1 MSLKDQFG
9 KDVLLT
15 GWGHSRFGKLTDET
29 LESLIVQVATE
40 AIGNAGIEA
49 GQIDE
54 IYLGQFNS
62 GMMPLAFPSSLALQV
77 SDQLANV
84 PSTRV
89 ENACASG
96 SAAFQQ
102 GTKSLL
108 AGTAKT
114 VLVIGAE
121 KMTQA
126 GADVVGAALLG
137 ADYDMAGKASTTGF
151 TGLFA
156 EVAKHY
162 GKRYGYGNGKLGDV
176 LGTIAAKNH
185 RNGVDNPYAQLR
197 KDLGEEFC
205 RTVSDKN
212 PMVADPL
219 RRTDCSPVSDGAA
232 AVVLSVAPTGGATAP
247 VRLAGFGQAND
258 FFPAERRD
266 PTEFA
271 ATRASWQRALGMA
284 GVGLEELDF
293 AEVHDCF
300 TIAELLMYEAM
311 GLTERGQG
319 ARALEEGWV
328 FKDGKLPV
336 NVSGGLKAKGHPV
349 GATGVSQHVI
359 AAMQLTG
366 TAGAHAVGQPA
377 PGSGAEHGRR
387 GHRQLR
393 QRARSRLESNEGADT
408 AHLPAGMG
416 CICPAFVFPRLRGR
430 PSARLNSFPAHP
442 PQMRGAPMRATI
454 IHGPGDI
461 RVEDRDYPTLQLPT
475 DVIVKVT
482 ASCVCG
488 SDLWP
493 YRGVKPTHKP
503 SAIGHEFIGTVESIG
518 EDVKDLAVGDFV
530 IAPFV
535 VSCGECPQCLERRH
549 GRLRPPRRLGRQG

>member
-1 MSLKDQFG
+1 MSLKEQFG

-29 LESLIVQVATE
+29 LESLIVQVSTE
-40 AIGNAGIEA
+40 SIANAGIEPA
-49 GQIDE
+49 QIDE
-54 IYLGQFNS
+54 VYLGQFNS

-77 SDQLANV
+77 SPDLANV
-84 PSTRV
+84 PATRV

-121 KMTQA
+121 KMTHA
-126 GADVVGAALLG
+126 GADVVGAGLLG

-162 GKRYGYGNGKLGDV
+162 EKRYGTVSDV
-176 LGTIAAKNH
+176 LGSIAAKNH

-232 AVVLSVAPTGGATAP
+232 AVVLSTSPTGGATAP
-247 VRLAGFGQAND
+247 VRLAGFGHAND
-258 FFPAERRD
+258 FFPAARRD
-266 PTEFA
+266 PVAFN
-271 ATRASWQRALGMA
+271 ATRVSWQRALAMA
-284 GVGLEELDF
+284 GTRLEDLDC

-311 GLTERGQG
+311 GLTEPGQG
-319 ARALEEGWV
+319 SRAIEEGWV
-328 FKDGKLPV
+328 YKDGKLPV

-366 TAGAHAVGQPA
+366 TAGAM
-377 PGSGAEHGRR
+377 
-387 GHRQLR
+387 QL
-393 QRARSRLESNEGADT
+393 
-408 AHLPAGMG
+408 
-416 CICPAFVFPRLRGR
+416 
-430 PSARLNSFPAHP
+430 
-442 PQMRGAPMRATI
+442 
-454 IHGPGDI
+454 
-461 RVEDRDYPTLQLPT
+461 
-475 DVIVKVT
+475 
-482 ASCVCG
+482 AS
-488 SDLWP
+488 
-493 YRGVKPTHKP
+493 
-503 SAIGHEFIGTVESIG
+503 
-518 EDVKDLAVGDFV
+518 
-530 IAPFV
+530 
-535 VSCGECPQCLERRH
+535 
-549 GRLRPPRRLGRQG
+549 PRRAAVQNMGGVGIANYVSVLEAV

>member
-1 MSLKDQFG
+1 MSLKEQFG

-15 GWGHSRFGKLTDET
+15 GWGHSRFGKLSEET

-40 AIGNAGIEA
+40 AIGNAGLEP

-162 GKRYGYGNGKLGDV
+162 GKRYGDGNGKLGDV

-271 ATRASWQRALGMA
+271 ATRASWQRALAMA
-284 GVGLEELDF
+284 GVGLEDLDF

-359 AAMQLTG
+359 AAMQLSG
-366 TAGAHAVGQPA
+366 TAGAM
-377 PGSGAEHGRR
+377 
-387 GHRQLR
+387 QL
-393 QRARSRLESNEGADT
+393 
-408 AHLPAGMG
+408 
-416 CICPAFVFPRLRGR
+416 
-430 PSARLNSFPAHP
+430 
-442 PQMRGAPMRATI
+442 
-454 IHGPGDI
+454 
-461 RVEDRDYPTLQLPT
+461 
-475 DVIVKVT
+475 
-482 ASCVCG
+482 AS
-488 SDLWP
+488 
-493 YRGVKPTHKP
+493 
-503 SAIGHEFIGTVESIG
+503 
-518 EDVKDLAVGDFV
+518 
-530 IAPFV
+530 
-535 VSCGECPQCLERRH
+535 
-549 GRLRPPRRLGRQG
+549 PRRAAVQNMGGVGIANYVSVLEAV

>member
-1 MSLKDQFG
+1 MSLKEQFG

-77 SDQLANV
+77 SPDLANV
-84 PSTRV
+84 AATRV

-121 KMTQA
+121 KMTHA

-137 ADYDMAGKASTTGF
+137 ADYDMAGQSSTTGF

-156 EVAKHY
+156 DVAKHY
-162 GKRYGYGNGKLGDV
+162 DKRYGRGDGKLGDV

-197 KDLGEEFC
+197 KDLGEDFC
-205 RTVSDKN
+205 RTISDKN
-212 PMVADPL
+212 PLVADPL

-232 AVVLSVAPTGGATAP
+232 AVVLSTSPTGGATAP

-266 PTEFA
+266 PTAFE
-271 ATRASWQRALGMA
+271 ATRVSWQRALAMA
-284 GVGLEELDF
+284 GVGLGDLDF

-311 GLTERGQG
+311 GLTEPGQG

-328 FKDGKLPV
+328 FKDGKLPI

-366 TAGAHAVGQPA
+366 TAGGM
-377 PGSGAEHGRR
+377 
-387 GHRQLR
+387 QL
-393 QRARSRLESNEGADT
+393 AN
-408 AHLPAGMG
+408 
-416 CICPAFVFPRLRGR
+416 
-430 PSARLNSFPAHP
+430 
-442 PQMRGAPMRATI
+442 
-454 IHGPGDI
+454 
-461 RVEDRDYPTLQLPT
+461 
-475 DVIVKVT
+475 
-482 ASCVCG
+482 
-488 SDLWP
+488 
-493 YRGVKPTHKP
+493 
-503 SAIGHEFIGTVESIG
+503 
-518 EDVKDLAVGDFV
+518 
-530 IAPFV
+530 
-535 VSCGECPQCLERRH
+535 
-549 GRLRPPRRLGRQG
+549 PRRAAVQNMGGVGIANYVSVLEAV

>member
-121 KMTQA
+121 KMTHA

-162 GKRYGYGNGKLGDV
+162 GKRYGDGNGKLGDV

-197 KDLGEEFC
+197 KDLGEDFC

-232 AVVLSVAPTGGATAP
+232 AVVLSVTPTGGATAP

-258 FFPAERRD
+258 FFPADRRD

-284 GVGLEELDF
+284 GVGLDDLDF

-366 TAGAHAVGQPA
+366 TAGDM
-377 PGSGAEHGRR
+377 
-387 GHRQLR
+387 QL
-393 QRARSRLESNEGADT
+393 
-408 AHLPAGMG
+408 
-416 CICPAFVFPRLRGR
+416 
-430 PSARLNSFPAHP
+430 
-442 PQMRGAPMRATI
+442 
-454 IHGPGDI
+454 
-461 RVEDRDYPTLQLPT
+461 
-475 DVIVKVT
+475 
-482 ASCVCG
+482 AS
-488 SDLWP
+488 
-493 YRGVKPTHKP
+493 
-503 SAIGHEFIGTVESIG
+503 
-518 EDVKDLAVGDFV
+518 
-530 IAPFV
+530 
-535 VSCGECPQCLERRH
+535 
-549 GRLRPPRRLGRQG
+549 PRRAAVQNMGGVGIANYVSVLEAV

>member
-1 MSLKDQFG
+1 MSLREQFG

-40 AIGNAGIEA
+40 AIANAGIEP

-77 SDQLANV
+77 SEQLANV

-121 KMTQA
+121 KMTHA

-137 ADYDMAGKASTTGF
+137 ADYDMAGKASSTGF

-162 GKRYGYGNGKLGDV
+162 EKRYGPISDV

-266 PTEFA
+266 PTAFA
-271 ATRASWQRALGMA
+271 ATRVSWQRALGMA
-284 GVGLEELDF
+284 GVGLEDLDF

-311 GLTERGQG
+311 GLTEPGQG
-319 ARALEEGWV
+319 SRAIEEGWV
-328 FKDGKLPV
+328 FKDGKLPI

-366 TAGAHAVGQPA
+366 TAG
-377 PGSGAEHGRR
+377 
-387 GHRQLR
+387 
-393 QRARSRLESNEGADT
+393 
-408 AHLPAGMG
+408 GM
-416 CICPAFVFPRLRGR
+416 
-430 PSARLNSFPAHP
+430 
-442 PQMRGAPMRATI
+442 
-454 IHGPGDI
+454 
-461 RVEDRDYPTLQLPT
+461 QLPIARRAA
-475 DVIVKVT
+475 VQNM
-482 ASCVCG
+482 G
-488 SDLWP
+488 
-493 YRGVKPTHKP
+493 GV
-503 SAIGHEFIGTVESIG
+503 G
-518 EDVKDLAVGDFV
+518 
-530 IAPFV
+530 IANY
-535 VSCGECPQCLERRH
+535 VSVLEA
-549 GRLRPPRRLGRQG
+549 L

>member
-1 MSLKDQFG
+1 MSLQEQFG

-15 GWGHSRFGKLTDET
+15 GWGHSRFGKLADET

-40 AIGNAGIEA
+40 AIAGAGIEP

-54 IYLGQFNS
+54 IYVGQFNS

-77 SDQLANV
+77 SPDLANV
-84 PSTRV
+84 PATRV

-108 AGTAKT
+108 AGTART

-121 KMTQA
+121 KMTHA
-126 GADVVGAALLG
+126 GADVVGAGLLG

-162 GKRYGYGNGKLGDV
+162 GKRYGDGNLGDV
-176 LGTIAAKNH
+176 LGSIAAKNH

-232 AVVLSVAPTGGATAP
+232 AVVLSVSPTGGATAP

-258 FFPAERRD
+258 FFPADRRD
-266 PTEFA
+266 PTAFA

-284 GVGLEELDF
+284 GVELADLDF

-311 GLTERGQG
+311 GLTAPGQG
-319 ARALEEGWV
+319 ARAIDEGWV
-328 FKDGKLPV
+328 FKDGKLPI

-359 AAMQLTG
+359 SAMQLTG
-366 TAGAHAVGQPA
+366 TAGGM
-377 PGSGAEHGRR
+377 
-387 GHRQLR
+387 QL
-393 QRARSRLESNEGADT
+393 
-408 AHLPAGMG
+408 
-416 CICPAFVFPRLRGR
+416 
-430 PSARLNSFPAHP
+430 
-442 PQMRGAPMRATI
+442 AT
-454 IHGPGDI
+454 
-461 RVEDRDYPTLQLPT
+461 
-475 DVIVKVT
+475 
-482 ASCVCG
+482 
-488 SDLWP
+488 
-493 YRGVKPTHKP
+493 
-503 SAIGHEFIGTVESIG
+503 
-518 EDVKDLAVGDFV
+518 
-530 IAPFV
+530 
-535 VSCGECPQCLERRH
+535 
-549 GRLRPPRRLGRQG
+549 PRRAAVQNMGGVGIANYVSILEAV

>member
-1 MSLKDQFG
+1 MTLQDQFG

-15 GWGHSRFGKLTDET
+15 GWGHSRFGKLSEET
-29 LESLIVQVATE
+29 LESLVVQVATE
-40 AIGNAGIEA
+40 AIGNAGIEP

-162 GKRYGYGNGKLGDV
+162 EKRYGDGNGKLGDV

-197 KDLGEEFC
+197 KDLGEDFC

-232 AVVLSVAPTGGATAP
+232 AVVLSVAPTGGVTAP

-258 FFPAERRD
+258 FFPSERRD

-271 ATRASWQRALGMA
+271 ATRASWQRALAMA
-284 GVGLEELDF
+284 GVGLEDLDF

-328 FKDGKLPV
+328 FKDGRLPV

-366 TAGAHAVGQPA
+366 TAGAM
-377 PGSGAEHGRR
+377 
-387 GHRQLR
+387 QL
-393 QRARSRLESNEGADT
+393 
-408 AHLPAGMG
+408 
-416 CICPAFVFPRLRGR
+416 
-430 PSARLNSFPAHP
+430 
-442 PQMRGAPMRATI
+442 
-454 IHGPGDI
+454 
-461 RVEDRDYPTLQLPT
+461 
-475 DVIVKVT
+475 
-482 ASCVCG
+482 AS
-488 SDLWP
+488 
-493 YRGVKPTHKP
+493 
-503 SAIGHEFIGTVESIG
+503 
-518 EDVKDLAVGDFV
+518 
-530 IAPFV
+530 
-535 VSCGECPQCLERRH
+535 
-549 GRLRPPRRLGRQG
+549 PRRAAVQNMGGVGIANYVSVLEAV

>member
-1 MSLKDQFG
+1 MSLQEQFG

-40 AIGNAGIEA
+40 AISNAGIEA

-77 SDQLANV
+77 SPDLANV
-84 PSTRV
+84 AATRV

-121 KMTQA
+121 KMTHA

-137 ADYDMAGKASTTGF
+137 ADYDMAGQTSTTGF

-156 EVAKHY
+156 DVAKHY
-162 GKRYGYGNGKLGDV
+162 EKRYGPVSDV

-232 AVVLSVAPTGGATAP
+232 AVVLSTSSTGGATAP
-247 VRLAGFGQAND
+247 VRLAGFGHAND

-266 PTEFA
+266 PTAFA
-271 ATRASWQRALGMA
+271 ATRMSWQRALAMA
-284 GVGLEELDF
+284 GVGLDDLDF

-311 GLTERGQG
+311 GLTEPGQG
-319 ARALEEGWV
+319 ARAVSEGWV
-328 FKDGKLPV
+328 FKDGKLPI

-366 TAGAHAVGQPA
+366 TAGDM
-377 PGSGAEHGRR
+377 
-387 GHRQLR
+387 QLP
-393 QRARSRLESNEGADT
+393 RARRAAVQNMGGVGIANYVSVLE
-408 AHLPAGMG
+408 
-416 CICPAFVFPRLRGR
+416 
-430 PSARLNSFPAHP
+430 
-442 PQMRGAPMRATI
+442 
-454 IHGPGDI
+454 
-461 RVEDRDYPTLQLPT
+461 
-475 DVIVKVT
+475 
-482 ASCVCG
+482 
-488 SDLWP
+488 
-493 YRGVKPTHKP
+493 
-503 SAIGHEFIGTVESIG
+503 
-518 EDVKDLAVGDFV
+518 AV
-530 IAPFV
+530 
-535 VSCGECPQCLERRH
+535 
-549 GRLRPPRRLGRQG
+549 

>member
-1 MSLKDQFG
+1 MSLQEQFG

-15 GWGHSRFGKLTDET
+15 GWGHSRFGKLADET

-40 AIGNAGIEA
+40 AIANAGIEPC
-49 GQIDE
+49 QVDE

-77 SDQLANV
+77 SADLANV
-84 PSTRV
+84 PATRV

-121 KMTQA
+121 KMTHA
-126 GADVVGAALLG
+126 GADVVGAGLLG
-137 ADYDMAGKASTTGF
+137 ADYDMAGKSSTTGF

-156 EVAKHY
+156 DVAKHY
-162 GKRYGYGNGKLGDV
+162 GKRYGDTNLGDV
-176 LGTIAAKNH
+176 LGSIAAKNH

-232 AVVLSVAPTGGATAP
+232 AVVLSTSPAGGAVAP

-258 FFPAERRD
+258 FFPASRRD
-266 PTEFA
+266 PVAFE
-271 ATRASWQRALGMA
+271 ATRVSWQRALEMA
-284 GVGLEELDF
+284 GVGLADLDF

-311 GLTERGQG
+311 GLTGPGQG
-319 ARALEEGWV
+319 ARAIEEGWV
-328 FKDGKLPV
+328 YKDGKLPV

-359 AAMQLTG
+359 SAMQLTG
-366 TAGAHAVGQPA
+366 TAG
-377 PGSGAEHGRR
+377 EM
-387 GHRQLR
+387 QL
-393 QRARSRLESNEGADT
+393 AN
-408 AHLPAGMG
+408 
-416 CICPAFVFPRLRGR
+416 
-430 PSARLNSFPAHP
+430 
-442 PQMRGAPMRATI
+442 
-454 IHGPGDI
+454 
-461 RVEDRDYPTLQLPT
+461 
-475 DVIVKVT
+475 
-482 ASCVCG
+482 
-488 SDLWP
+488 
-493 YRGVKPTHKP
+493 
-503 SAIGHEFIGTVESIG
+503 
-518 EDVKDLAVGDFV
+518 
-530 IAPFV
+530 
-535 VSCGECPQCLERRH
+535 
-549 GRLRPPRRLGRQG
+549 PRRAAVQNMGGVGIANYVSILEAV

>member
-1 MSLKDQFG
+1 MSLKEQFG

-40 AIGNAGIEA
+40 AIGNAGIEP

-62 GMMPLAFPSSLALQV
+62 GMMSLAFPSSLALQV
-77 SDQLANV
+77 SEQLANV

-121 KMTQA
+121 KMTHA

-137 ADYDMAGKASTTGF
+137 ADYDMAGKASSTGF

-162 GKRYGYGNGKLGDV
+162 EKRYGPVSDV

-232 AVVLSVAPTGGATAP
+232 AVVLSVSPTGGVTAP
-247 VRLAGFGQAND
+247 VRLAGFGHAND

-266 PTEFA
+266 PTAFA
-271 ATRASWQRALGMA
+271 ATRVSWQRALGMA
-284 GVGLEELDF
+284 GVGLEDLDF

-311 GLTERGQG
+311 GLTEPGQG
-319 ARALEEGWV
+319 ARAIEEGWV
-328 FKDGKLPV
+328 FKDGKLPI

-366 TAGAHAVGQPA
+366 TAGGM
-377 PGSGAEHGRR
+377 
-387 GHRQLR
+387 QL
-393 QRARSRLESNEGADT
+393 AN
-408 AHLPAGMG
+408 
-416 CICPAFVFPRLRGR
+416 
-430 PSARLNSFPAHP
+430 
-442 PQMRGAPMRATI
+442 
-454 IHGPGDI
+454 
-461 RVEDRDYPTLQLPT
+461 
-475 DVIVKVT
+475 
-482 ASCVCG
+482 
-488 SDLWP
+488 
-493 YRGVKPTHKP
+493 
-503 SAIGHEFIGTVESIG
+503 
-518 EDVKDLAVGDFV
+518 
-530 IAPFV
+530 
-535 VSCGECPQCLERRH
+535 
-549 GRLRPPRRLGRQG
+549 PRRAAVQNMGGVGIANYVSVLEAV

>member
-1 MSLKDQFG
+1 MSLREQFG

-40 AIGNAGIEA
+40 AIGNAGIEP

-77 SDQLANV
+77 SEQLANV

-137 ADYDMAGKASTTGF
+137 ADYDMAGKASSTGF

-156 EVAKHY
+156 DVAKQY
-162 GKRYGYGNGKLGDV
+162 EKRYGPVSDV

-205 RTVSDKN
+205 RTVSEKN

-247 VRLAGFGQAND
+247 VRLAGFGHAND

-266 PTEFA
+266 PTAFS

-284 GVGLEELDF
+284 GVGLDELDF

-311 GLTERGQG
+311 GLTEPGQG
-319 ARALEEGWV
+319 SRAIEEGWV
-328 FKDGKLPV
+328 FKDGKLPI

-366 TAGAHAVGQPA
+366 TAG
-377 PGSGAEHGRR
+377 
-387 GHRQLR
+387 
-393 QRARSRLESNEGADT
+393 
-408 AHLPAGMG
+408 GM
-416 CICPAFVFPRLRGR
+416 
-430 PSARLNSFPAHP
+430 
-442 PQMRGAPMRATI
+442 
-454 IHGPGDI
+454 
-461 RVEDRDYPTLQLPT
+461 QLPT
-475 DVIVKVT
+475 ARRAAVQNM
-482 ASCVCG
+482 G
-488 SDLWP
+488 
-493 YRGVKPTHKP
+493 GVGIANYV
-503 SAIGHEFIGTVESIG
+503 SVLE
-518 EDVKDLAVGDFV
+518 AV
-530 IAPFV
+530 
-535 VSCGECPQCLERRH
+535 
-549 GRLRPPRRLGRQG
+549 

>member
-15 GWGHSRFGKLTDET
+15 GWGHSRFGKLTEET

-40 AIGNAGIEA
+40 AIGNAGVEP

-77 SDQLANV
+77 SEQLANV

-137 ADYDMAGKASTTGF
+137 ADYDMAGKPSSTGF

-162 GKRYGYGNGKLGDV
+162 EKRYGASAGNLSDV

-205 RTVSDKN
+205 QTVSDKN

-258 FFPAERRD
+258 FFPTDRRD
-266 PTEFA
+266 PTAFA

-284 GVGLEELDF
+284 GVGLEDLDF

-311 GLTERGQG
+311 GLTEPGQG
-319 ARALEEGWV
+319 ARAVKEGWV

-366 TAGAHAVGQPA
+366 TAGDM
-377 PGSGAEHGRR
+377 
-387 GHRQLR
+387 QL
-393 QRARSRLESNEGADT
+393 AA
-408 AHLPAGMG
+408 
-416 CICPAFVFPRLRGR
+416 
-430 PSARLNSFPAHP
+430 
-442 PQMRGAPMRATI
+442 
-454 IHGPGDI
+454 
-461 RVEDRDYPTLQLPT
+461 
-475 DVIVKVT
+475 
-482 ASCVCG
+482 
-488 SDLWP
+488 
-493 YRGVKPTHKP
+493 
-503 SAIGHEFIGTVESIG
+503 
-518 EDVKDLAVGDFV
+518 
-530 IAPFV
+530 
-535 VSCGECPQCLERRH
+535 
-549 GRLRPPRRLGRQG
+549 PRRAAVQNMGGVGIANYVSVLEAV

>member
-1 MSLKDQFG
+1 MSLNAQFG
-9 KDVLLT
+9 KDVLMT
-15 GWGHSRFGKLTDET
+15 GWGHSRFGKLTDDT
-29 LESLIVQVATE
+29 LESLIVQVASE
-40 AIGNAGIEA
+40 AIANAGVEPS
-49 GQIDE
+49 QIDE
-54 IYLGQFNS
+54 VYVGQFNA

-77 SDQLANV
+77 SPDLANV
-84 PSTRV
+84 PATRV

-137 ADYDMAGKASTTGF
+137 ADYDMAGKQSTTGF

-162 GKRYGYGNGKLGDV
+162 AKRYDPAGTLGDV
-176 LGTIAAKNH
+176 LGSIAAKNH

-232 AVVLSVAPTGGATAP
+232 AVVLSISPTGGATAP

-266 PTEFA
+266 PTAFA
-271 ATRASWQRALGMA
+271 ATRASWQRAMAMA
-284 GVGLEELDF
+284 GVGLADLDF

-300 TIAELLMYEAM
+300 TIAELLMYEAI
-311 GLTERGQG
+311 GLAEPGQG
-319 ARALEEGWV
+319 AMAVKEGWV

-366 TAGAHAVGQPA
+366 TAGDMQLPA
-377 PGSGAEHGRR
+377 PRR
-387 GHRQLR
+387 AAVQNMGGVGI
-393 QRARSRLESNEGADT
+393 ANYVSVLE
-408 AHLPAGMG
+408 
-416 CICPAFVFPRLRGR
+416 
-430 PSARLNSFPAHP
+430 
-442 PQMRGAPMRATI
+442 
-454 IHGPGDI
+454 
-461 RVEDRDYPTLQLPT
+461 
-475 DVIVKVT
+475 
-482 ASCVCG
+482 
-488 SDLWP
+488 
-493 YRGVKPTHKP
+493 
-503 SAIGHEFIGTVESIG
+503 
-518 EDVKDLAVGDFV
+518 AV
-530 IAPFV
+530 
-535 VSCGECPQCLERRH
+535 
-549 GRLRPPRRLGRQG
+549 

>member
-1 MSLKDQFG
+1 MSLREQFG

-40 AIGNAGIEA
+40 AIGNAGIEP

-77 SDQLANV
+77 SEQLANV

-121 KMTQA
+121 KMTHA

-137 ADYDMAGKASTTGF
+137 ADYAAGKASSTGF

-162 GKRYGYGNGKLGDV
+162 EKRYGGGLGDV

-197 KDLGEEFC
+197 KDLGAEFC

-232 AVVLSVAPTGGATAP
+232 AVVLSVAPSGGATAP

-258 FFPAERRD
+258 FFPTDRRD
-266 PTEFA
+266 PTAFA
-271 ATRASWQRALGMA
+271 ATRASWQRALAMA
-284 GVGLEELDF
+284 GVGLWDLDF

-311 GLTERGQG
+311 GLTEPGQG
-319 ARALEEGWV
+319 SRAIDEGWV

-366 TAGAHAVGQPA
+366 TAGDMQ
-377 PGSGAEHGRR
+377 
-387 GHRQLR
+387 
-393 QRARSRLESNEGADT
+393 
-408 AHLPAGMG
+408 LPAARRAAVQNMG
-416 CICPAFVFPRLRGR
+416 
-430 PSARLNSFPAHP
+430 
-442 PQMRGAPMRATI
+442 
-454 IHGPGDI
+454 
-461 RVEDRDYPTLQLPT
+461 
-475 DVIVKVT
+475 
-482 ASCVCG
+482 
-488 SDLWP
+488 
-493 YRGVKPTHKP
+493 GVGIANYV
-503 SAIGHEFIGTVESIG
+503 SVLE
-518 EDVKDLAVGDFV
+518 AV
-530 IAPFV
+530 
-535 VSCGECPQCLERRH
+535 
-549 GRLRPPRRLGRQG
+549 

>member
-9 KDVLLT
+9 KDVLIT

-29 LESLIVQVATE
+29 LESLIVQVAAE
-40 AIGNAGIEA
+40 AIGNAGIEP

-77 SDQLANV
+77 SEQLANV
-84 PSTRV
+84 PATRV

-108 AGTAKT
+108 AGTART

-121 KMTQA
+121 KMTHA

-162 GKRYGYGNGKLGDV
+162 EKRYGPVSDV

-205 RTVSDKN
+205 RTVSEKN

-232 AVVLSVAPTGGATAP
+232 AVVLSVSPTGGVTAP
-247 VRLAGFGQAND
+247 VRLAGFGHAND

-266 PTEFA
+266 PTAFA
-271 ATRASWQRALGMA
+271 ATRMSWQRALGMA
-284 GVGLEELDF
+284 GVGLEDLDF

-311 GLTERGQG
+311 GLTEPGQG
-319 ARALEEGWV
+319 ARAIEEGWV
-328 FKDGKLPV
+328 FKDGKLPI

-366 TAGAHAVGQPA
+366 TAGGM
-377 PGSGAEHGRR
+377 
-387 GHRQLR
+387 QL
-393 QRARSRLESNEGADT
+393 AN
-408 AHLPAGMG
+408 
-416 CICPAFVFPRLRGR
+416 
-430 PSARLNSFPAHP
+430 
-442 PQMRGAPMRATI
+442 
-454 IHGPGDI
+454 
-461 RVEDRDYPTLQLPT
+461 
-475 DVIVKVT
+475 
-482 ASCVCG
+482 
-488 SDLWP
+488 
-493 YRGVKPTHKP
+493 
-503 SAIGHEFIGTVESIG
+503 
-518 EDVKDLAVGDFV
+518 
-530 IAPFV
+530 
-535 VSCGECPQCLERRH
+535 
-549 GRLRPPRRLGRQG
+549 PRRAAVQNMGGVGIANYVSVLEAV

>member
-1 MSLKDQFG
+1 MSLRSQFD

-15 GWGHSRFGKLTDET
+15 GWGHSKFGKLTGET

-40 AIGNAGIEA
+40 AIDGAGIDA

-54 IYLGQFNS
+54 IYVGQFNS

-77 SDQLANV
+77 SDKLANV
-84 PSTRV
+84 PATRV

-102 GTKSLL
+102 GVKSLL

-121 KMTQA
+121 KMTDA
-126 GADVVGAALLG
+126 GADVVGAALMG
-137 ADYDMAGKASTTGF
+137 ADYDNAGTPSTTGF

-156 EVAKHY
+156 EVAKAY
-162 GKRYGYGNGKLGDV
+162 EKRYGPVGDT

-185 RNGVDNPYAQLR
+185 HNGMANPYAHLH
-197 KDLGEEFC
+197 KDFGEEFC

-212 PMVADPL
+212 PMVAAPL

-232 AVVLSVAPTGGATAP
+232 ALIITTQPGSGARTNA

-258 FFPAERRD
+258 FMPAARRD

-271 ATRASWQRALGMA
+271 AVRVSWQRALAMA
-284 GVGLEELDF
+284 GVTLEELDF
-293 AEVHDCF
+293 LEVHDCF
-300 TIAELLMYEAM
+300 TIAELLMYEAL
-311 GLTERGQG
+311 GITGDGQG

-336 NVSGGLKAKGHPV
+336 NVSGGLKSKGHPV

-366 TAGAHAVGQPA
+366 TAG
-377 PGSGAEHGRR
+377 
-387 GHRQLR
+387 
-393 QRARSRLESNEGADT
+393 D
-408 AHLPAGMG
+408 M
-416 CICPAFVFPRLRGR
+416 
-430 PSARLNSFPAHP
+430 
-442 PQMRGAPMRATI
+442 
-454 IHGPGDI
+454 
-461 RVEDRDYPTLQLPT
+461 QLP
-475 DVIVKVT
+475 
-482 ASCVCG
+482 S
-488 SDLWP
+488 
-493 YRGVKPTHKP
+493 
-503 SAIGHEFIGTVESIG
+503 
-518 EDVKDLAVGDFV
+518 
-530 IAPFV
+530 
-535 VSCGECPQCLERRH
+535 
-549 GRLRPPRRLGRQG
+549 PRRAAVQNMGGVGIANYVSVLEAV

>member
-1 MSLKDQFG
+1 MSLKEQFG

-40 AIGNAGIEA
+40 AIGNAGIEP

-62 GMMPLAFPSSLALQV
+62 GMMSLAFPSSLALQV
-77 SDQLANV
+77 SEQLANV

-121 KMTQA
+121 KMTHA

-137 ADYDMAGKASTTGF
+137 ADYDMAGKASSTGF

-162 GKRYGYGNGKLGDV
+162 EKRYGPVSDV

-232 AVVLSVAPTGGATAP
+232 AVVLSVSPTGGATAP
-247 VRLAGFGQAND
+247 VRLAGFGHAND
-258 FFPAERRD
+258 FFPTERRD
-266 PTEFA
+266 PTAFA
-271 ATRASWQRALGMA
+271 ATRMSWQRALGMA
-284 GVGLEELDF
+284 GVGLEDLDF

-311 GLTERGQG
+311 GLTEPGQG
-319 ARALEEGWV
+319 ARAIEEGWV
-328 FKDGKLPV
+328 FKDGKLPI

-366 TAGAHAVGQPA
+366 TAGGM
-377 PGSGAEHGRR
+377 
-387 GHRQLR
+387 QL
-393 QRARSRLESNEGADT
+393 AN
-408 AHLPAGMG
+408 
-416 CICPAFVFPRLRGR
+416 
-430 PSARLNSFPAHP
+430 
-442 PQMRGAPMRATI
+442 
-454 IHGPGDI
+454 
-461 RVEDRDYPTLQLPT
+461 
-475 DVIVKVT
+475 
-482 ASCVCG
+482 
-488 SDLWP
+488 
-493 YRGVKPTHKP
+493 
-503 SAIGHEFIGTVESIG
+503 
-518 EDVKDLAVGDFV
+518 
-530 IAPFV
+530 
-535 VSCGECPQCLERRH
+535 
-549 GRLRPPRRLGRQG
+549 PRRAAVQNMGGVGIANYVSVLEAV

>member
-15 GWGHSRFGKLTDET
+15 GWGHSRFGKLTEET

-40 AIGNAGIEA
+40 AIANAGIEP

-54 IYLGQFNS
+54 VYLGQFNS

-77 SDQLANV
+77 SEQLANV

-137 ADYDMAGKASTTGF
+137 ADYDMAGKPSTTGF

-162 GKRYGYGNGKLGDV
+162 EKRYGASAGNLSDV
-176 LGTIAAKNH
+176 LGSIAAKNH

-266 PTEFA
+266 PTAFA

-284 GVGLEELDF
+284 GVGLEDLDF

-300 TIAELLMYEAM
+300 TIAELLMYEVM
-311 GLTERGQG
+311 GLTEPGQG
-319 ARALEEGWV
+319 ARAIEEGWV
-328 FKDGKLPV
+328 FKDGRFPV

-366 TAGAHAVGQPA
+366 TAGDM
-377 PGSGAEHGRR
+377 
-387 GHRQLR
+387 QL
-393 QRARSRLESNEGADT
+393 AA
-408 AHLPAGMG
+408 
-416 CICPAFVFPRLRGR
+416 
-430 PSARLNSFPAHP
+430 
-442 PQMRGAPMRATI
+442 
-454 IHGPGDI
+454 
-461 RVEDRDYPTLQLPT
+461 
-475 DVIVKVT
+475 
-482 ASCVCG
+482 
-488 SDLWP
+488 
-493 YRGVKPTHKP
+493 
-503 SAIGHEFIGTVESIG
+503 
-518 EDVKDLAVGDFV
+518 
-530 IAPFV
+530 
-535 VSCGECPQCLERRH
+535 
-549 GRLRPPRRLGRQG
+549 PRRAAVQNMGGVGIANYVSVLEAV

>member
-1 MSLKDQFG
+1 MSLKEQFG

-15 GWGHSRFGKLTDET
+15 GWGHSRFGKLTEET

-40 AIGNAGIEA
+40 AISRAGIEP

-77 SDQLANV
+77 SPELANV
-84 PSTRV
+84 PATRV

-108 AGTAKT
+108 AGTART

-121 KMTQA
+121 KMTHA

-137 ADYDMAGKASTTGF
+137 ADYDMAGHTSTTGF

-156 EVAKHY
+156 DVAKHY
-162 GKRYGYGNGKLGDV
+162 EKRYGPVSDI

-232 AVVLSVAPTGGATAP
+232 AVVLSVSPTGGATAP
-247 VRLAGFGQAND
+247 VRLAGIGQAND
-258 FFPAERRD
+258 FFPADRRD
-266 PTEFA
+266 PTAFA
-271 ATRASWQRALGMA
+271 ATRVSWERALAMA
-284 GVGLEELDF
+284 GVGLEDLDF

-311 GLTERGQG
+311 GLTESGQG
-319 ARALEEGWV
+319 ARAIEEGWV
-328 FKDGKLPV
+328 FKDGKLPI

-366 TAGAHAVGQPA
+366 TAG
-377 PGSGAEHGRR
+377 
-387 GHRQLR
+387 
-393 QRARSRLESNEGADT
+393 
-408 AHLPAGMG
+408 GMQ
-416 CICPAFVFPRLRGR
+416 
-430 PSARLNSFPAHP
+430 LNS
-442 PQMRGAPMRATI
+442 
-454 IHGPGDI
+454 
-461 RVEDRDYPTLQLPT
+461 
-475 DVIVKVT
+475 
-482 ASCVCG
+482 
-488 SDLWP
+488 
-493 YRGVKPTHKP
+493 
-503 SAIGHEFIGTVESIG
+503 
-518 EDVKDLAVGDFV
+518 
-530 IAPFV
+530 
-535 VSCGECPQCLERRH
+535 
-549 GRLRPPRRLGRQG
+549 PRRAAVQNMGGVGIANYVSILEAA

>member
-1 MSLKDQFG
+1 MSLKEQFG

-15 GWGHSRFGKLTDET
+15 GWGHSRFGKLTEET
-29 LESLIVQVATE
+29 LESLIVQVAAE
-40 AIGNAGIEA
+40 AIGSAGIEP

-54 IYLGQFNS
+54 IYVGQFNS

-77 SDQLANV
+77 SPDLANV

-108 AGTAKT
+108 AGTART

-121 KMTQA
+121 KMTHA
-126 GADVVGAALLG
+126 GADVVGAGLLG

-162 GKRYGYGNGKLGDV
+162 EKRYGPVSDV

-232 AVVLSVAPTGGATAP
+232 AVVLSTAATGGATAP
-247 VRLAGFGQAND
+247 VRLAGFGHAND

-266 PTEFA
+266 PTAFA
-271 ATRASWQRALGMA
+271 ATRASWQRALAMA
-284 GVGLEELDF
+284 GVGLEDLDF

-311 GLTERGQG
+311 GLTEPGQG
-319 ARALEEGWV
+319 SRAVKEGWV

-366 TAGAHAVGQPA
+366 TAGGM
-377 PGSGAEHGRR
+377 
-387 GHRQLR
+387 QL
-393 QRARSRLESNEGADT
+393 
-408 AHLPAGMG
+408 AG
-416 CICPAFVFPRLRGR
+416 
-430 PSARLNSFPAHP
+430 
-442 PQMRGAPMRATI
+442 
-454 IHGPGDI
+454 
-461 RVEDRDYPTLQLPT
+461 
-475 DVIVKVT
+475 
-482 ASCVCG
+482 
-488 SDLWP
+488 
-493 YRGVKPTHKP
+493 
-503 SAIGHEFIGTVESIG
+503 
-518 EDVKDLAVGDFV
+518 
-530 IAPFV
+530 
-535 VSCGECPQCLERRH
+535 
-549 GRLRPPRRLGRQG
+549 PRRAAVQNMGGVGIANYVSVLEAV

>member
-1 MSLKDQFG
+1 MSLKEQFG

-15 GWGHSRFGKLTDET
+15 GWGHSRFGKLTEET
-29 LESLIVQVATE
+29 LESLIVQVAAE
-40 AIGNAGIEA
+40 AIGNAGIEP

-77 SDQLANV
+77 SPDLANV
-84 PSTRV
+84 PATRV

-121 KMTQA
+121 KMTHA

-137 ADYDMAGKASTTGF
+137 ADYDMAGQTSTTGF

-156 EVAKHY
+156 DVAKHY
-162 GKRYGYGNGKLGDV
+162 DKRYGRGDGKLGDV
-176 LGTIAAKNH
+176 LGSIAAKNH
-185 RNGVDNPYAQLR
+185 RNGVDNQYAQLR
-197 KDLGEEFC
+197 KDLGKEFC
-205 RTVSDKN
+205 RTISDKN
-212 PMVADPL
+212 PLVADPL

-232 AVVLSVAPTGGATAP
+232 AVVLSVSPTGGATAP

-266 PTEFA
+266 PTAFE
-271 ATRASWQRALGMA
+271 ATRVSWQRALAMA
-284 GVGLEELDF
+284 GVGLEDLDF

-311 GLTERGQG
+311 GLTEPGQG

-328 FKDGKLPV
+328 FKDGKLPI

-366 TAGAHAVGQPA
+366 TAGAMQLANPRRAAVQNMGGVGIA
-377 PGSGAEHGRR
+377 NYVSV
-387 GHRQLR
+387 
-393 QRARSRLESNEGADT
+393 LES
-408 AHLPAGMG
+408 
-416 CICPAFVFPRLRGR
+416 V
-430 PSARLNSFPAHP
+430 
-442 PQMRGAPMRATI
+442 
-454 IHGPGDI
+454 
-461 RVEDRDYPTLQLPT
+461 
-475 DVIVKVT
+475 
-482 ASCVCG
+482 
-488 SDLWP
+488 
-493 YRGVKPTHKP
+493 
-503 SAIGHEFIGTVESIG
+503 
-518 EDVKDLAVGDFV
+518 
-530 IAPFV
+530 
-535 VSCGECPQCLERRH
+535 
-549 GRLRPPRRLGRQG
+549 

>member
-1 MSLKDQFG
+1 MSLQEQFG

-40 AIGNAGIEA
+40 AISNAGIEA
-49 GQIDE
+49 GRIDE

-77 SDQLANV
+77 SPDLANV
-84 PSTRV
+84 AATRV

-121 KMTQA
+121 KMTHA
-126 GADVVGAALLG
+126 RADVVGAALLG
-137 ADYDMAGKASTTGF
+137 ADYDMAGQTSTTGF

-156 EVAKHY
+156 DVAKHY
-162 GKRYGYGNGKLGDV
+162 QKRYGSVSDV

-197 KDLGEEFC
+197 KDLGEDFC

-232 AVVLSVAPTGGATAP
+232 AVVLSASPTGGVTAP
-247 VRLAGFGQAND
+247 VRLAGFGHAND

-266 PTEFA
+266 PTAFA
-271 ATRASWQRALGMA
+271 ATRMSWQRALAMA
-284 GVGLEELDF
+284 GVGLDDLDF

-311 GLTERGQG
+311 GLTEPGQG
-319 ARALEEGWV
+319 SRAVTEGWV

-359 AAMQLTG
+359 TAMQLTG
-366 TAGAHAVGQPA
+366 TAGDM
-377 PGSGAEHGRR
+377 
-387 GHRQLR
+387 QLG
-393 QRARSRLESNEGADT
+393 RARRAAVQNMGGVGIANYVSVLE
-408 AHLPAGMG
+408 
-416 CICPAFVFPRLRGR
+416 
-430 PSARLNSFPAHP
+430 
-442 PQMRGAPMRATI
+442 
-454 IHGPGDI
+454 
-461 RVEDRDYPTLQLPT
+461 
-475 DVIVKVT
+475 
-482 ASCVCG
+482 
-488 SDLWP
+488 
-493 YRGVKPTHKP
+493 
-503 SAIGHEFIGTVESIG
+503 
-518 EDVKDLAVGDFV
+518 AV
-530 IAPFV
+530 
-535 VSCGECPQCLERRH
+535 
-549 GRLRPPRRLGRQG
+549 

>member
-15 GWGHSRFGKLTDET
+15 GWGHSRFGKLTEET
-29 LESLIVQVATE
+29 LESLIVQVSTE
-40 AIGNAGIEA
+40 AIANAGIEP

-62 GMMPLAFPSSLALQV
+62 GMMPLAFPASLALQV
-77 SDQLANV
+77 SEQLANV

-137 ADYDMAGKASTTGF
+137 ADYDMAGKPSTTGF

-162 GKRYGYGNGKLGDV
+162 EKRYGAGTGNLSDV
-176 LGTIAAKNH
+176 LGSIAAKNH

-232 AVVLSVAPTGGATAP
+232 ALVLSVAPTDGATDP

-258 FFPAERRD
+258 FFPADRRD
-266 PTEFA
+266 PTAFA
-271 ATRASWQRALGMA
+271 ATRASWERALGMA
-284 GVGLEELDF
+284 GVGLEDLDF

-311 GLTERGQG
+311 GLTEPGQG
-319 ARALEEGWV
+319 ARAIEEGWV

-366 TAGAHAVGQPA
+366 TAGDM
-377 PGSGAEHGRR
+377 
-387 GHRQLR
+387 QL
-393 QRARSRLESNEGADT
+393 AA
-408 AHLPAGMG
+408 
-416 CICPAFVFPRLRGR
+416 
-430 PSARLNSFPAHP
+430 
-442 PQMRGAPMRATI
+442 
-454 IHGPGDI
+454 
-461 RVEDRDYPTLQLPT
+461 
-475 DVIVKVT
+475 
-482 ASCVCG
+482 
-488 SDLWP
+488 
-493 YRGVKPTHKP
+493 
-503 SAIGHEFIGTVESIG
+503 
-518 EDVKDLAVGDFV
+518 
-530 IAPFV
+530 
-535 VSCGECPQCLERRH
+535 
-549 GRLRPPRRLGRQG
+549 PRRAAVQNMGGVGIANYVSVLEAV

>member
-1 MSLKDQFG
+1 MSLKEQFG

-29 LESLIVQVATE
+29 LESLIVQVAAE
-40 AIGNAGIEA
+40 AISSAGIEP

-77 SDQLANV
+77 SEQLANV

-121 KMTQA
+121 KMTHA

-137 ADYDMAGKASTTGF
+137 ADYDMAGQASTTGF

-156 EVAKHY
+156 DVAKHY
-162 GKRYGYGNGKLGDV
+162 EKRYGPVSDV
-176 LGTIAAKNH
+176 LGSIAAKNH

-232 AVVLSVAPTGGATAP
+232 AVVLSTSPTGGATAP
-247 VRLAGFGQAND
+247 VRLAGFGHAND

-266 PTEFA
+266 PTAFA
-271 ATRASWQRALGMA
+271 ATRASWQRALAMA
-284 GVGLEELDF
+284 GVALKDLDF

-311 GLTERGQG
+311 GLAQPGEG

-328 FKDGKLPV
+328 FKDGKLPI

-366 TAGAHAVGQPA
+366 TAG
-377 PGSGAEHGRR
+377 SM
-387 GHRQLR
+387 QL
-393 QRARSRLESNEGADT
+393 AN
-408 AHLPAGMG
+408 
-416 CICPAFVFPRLRGR
+416 
-430 PSARLNSFPAHP
+430 
-442 PQMRGAPMRATI
+442 
-454 IHGPGDI
+454 
-461 RVEDRDYPTLQLPT
+461 
-475 DVIVKVT
+475 
-482 ASCVCG
+482 
-488 SDLWP
+488 
-493 YRGVKPTHKP
+493 
-503 SAIGHEFIGTVESIG
+503 
-518 EDVKDLAVGDFV
+518 
-530 IAPFV
+530 
-535 VSCGECPQCLERRH
+535 
-549 GRLRPPRRLGRQG
+549 PRRAAVQNMGGVGIANYVSVLEAV